1 MLLFESLKLMAEVPD
16 NNIAEI
22 RKKFEEE
29 KEEAVNKA
37 KEDMK
42 VWRVLVPGL
51 HNKWQWCPFTSYI
64 GDQVNCRS
72 PKT

>member
-51 HNKWQWCPFTSYI
+51 QNK
-64 GDQVNCRS
+64 
-72 PKT
+72 